1 MAENCIF
8 CRISRG
14 EVPSTFLYQ
23 DEDVFAIRDIQ
34 PRAPVHLLVIP
45 RAHIPAVSEV
55 TPEQAALLGKLFLVA
70 NRLAAQ
76 EGVAESG
83 YRLVMNCGPDA
94 GQGVAH
100 LHLHLLGGKRLGM
113 M

>member
-14 EVPSTFLYQ
+14 EVPATFLYQ

-55 TPEQAALLGKLFLVA
+55 TPEQAALLGKLVLVA

-94 GQGVAH
+94 GQGVGH
-100 LHLHLLGGKRLGM
+100 LHLHLLGGRRLGAM
-113 M
+113 